1 MTSEPTRAFVWVWL
15 PGELEP
21 VVAGRLDVVG
31 VSVTFTYGRSYLE
44 RRNAISLYEPELPLR
59 AGSIAPE
66 VGEIAGCIATRPQTP
81 GVDGWC

>member
-1 MTSEPTRAFVWVWL
+1 M

-21 VVAGRLDVVG
+21 VVAGRLDLVG
-31 VSVTFTYGRSYLE
+31 VFVTFTYGRSYLE

-66 VGEIAGCIATRPQTP
+66 VDEIAGCIADAAPTP